1 MFAGGTSVLDG
12 LWLKP
17 HFLNS
22 TLRNEKPH
30 FCQNADEDEHA
41 DPAHAHYQE
50 DRWRKV
56 TNRAKKA
63 AEKDHQESRAYQQL
77 GSKADAN
84 GLE

>member
-1 MFAGGTSVLDG
+1 MVEAAF
-12 LWLKP
+12 P
-17 HFLNS
+17 ELNS
-22 TLRNEKPH
+22 QGMKSLISVRMRTRTSMPT
-30 FCQNADEDEHA
+30 
-41 DPAHAHYQE
+41 PAHAHYQE

-77 GSKADAN
+77 GSKADDN